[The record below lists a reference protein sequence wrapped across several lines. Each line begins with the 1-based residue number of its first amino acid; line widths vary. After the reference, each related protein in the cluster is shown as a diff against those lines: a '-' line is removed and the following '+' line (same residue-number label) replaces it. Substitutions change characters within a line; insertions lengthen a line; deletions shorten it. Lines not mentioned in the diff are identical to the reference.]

1 MDRDQQIQQVVDDF
15 LQRLASGQEVVDNDL
30 LAANP
35 SLEPELGEALRKA
48 RLVAGAIALP
58 TAELTDAEL
67 TDAEL
72 TDARLTD
79 ADLTDVALSNSDA
92 RIEGDIEVT
101 AALSPRTKTQS
112 SRGLHV
118 RCPHCRFP
126 IEMLVDAPLSDV
138 TCNSCGSHFSLLGS
152 DPADRPAVPLQTL
165 GHFELLGRLGVGG
178 FGSVWKA
185 HDNELDRFVAIKIP
199 RRGQLDPA
207 QEEQFLREAR
217 VAAQLRHP
225 NIVPVHEIGREG
237 ETIYIVSDFISGVP
251 LSDWLI
257 ENQPTFNETAEL
269 CAKVSEALHH
279 AHQAGVVHRDLKP
292 SNIMID
298 DEGQPHIM
306 DFGLAKREVGE
317 ITMTA
322 DGTIL
327 GTAAYMSPEQAQGL
341 SHFSDRRS
349 DIYSMGVT
357 IFQMLT
363 GELPFRGSPQML
375 IMQVV
380 NEEPP
385 QPRRLNRHIPADLET
400 ICLKCLEKDKTQRFA
415 TADELAA
422 EFRRYVRKEP
432 IHSRPITSVERAWRW
447 SRRYPW
453 RSGFVALLAL
463 VALVSPPVAVHQNRL
478 YRRIAAQK
486 DVLEKTIEK
495 MRNAW
500 ASSAESS
507 ARLNEQVDQL
517 QGALAPDNPLQNAD
531 LLGSKSMMMTHLYEQ
546 HYRPRLGQSTEPQ
559 DAKQAAMAHM
569 AAGLIARSL
578 NRDDDAL
585 RHYEAAI
592 EAWNDLG
599 SEDLAGAVVRSDLAN
614 CYIEYSQL
622 KFKSGDTAVAQETV
636 DRGIGILQELASEGP
651 FSTVRQLDLA
661 ESYLFRV
668 ELVESM
674 AEDRD
679 NLLLAQAAID
689 RVVSQWPEDAE
700 QGYRLLRVLIRPDV
714 DSAGQ

>member
-447 SRRYPW
+447 SSPIP
-453 RSGFVALLAL
+453 LAK
-463 VALVSPPVAVHQNRL
+463 RFC
-478 YRRIAAQK
+478 
-486 DVLEKTIEK
+486 
-495 MRNAW
+495 
-500 ASSAESS
+500 
-507 ARLNEQVDQL
+507 
-517 QGALAPDNPLQNAD
+517 
-531 LLGSKSMMMTHLYEQ
+531 
-546 HYRPRLGQSTEPQ
+546 RP
-559 DAKQAAMAHM
+559 
-569 AAGLIARSL
+569 
-578 NRDDDAL
+578 
-585 RHYEAAI
+585 
-592 EAWNDLG
+592 
-599 SEDLAGAVVRSDLAN
+599 AGAGRAGEPAGRRPPESALSA
-614 CYIEYSQL
+614 
-622 KFKSGDTAVAQETV
+622 
-636 DRGIGILQELASEGP
+636 DRRTEGC
-651 FSTVRQLDLA
+651 FGKNNRENA
-661 ESYLFRV
+661 
-668 ELVESM
+668 
-674 AEDRD
+674 
-679 NLLLAQAAID
+679 
-689 RVVSQWPEDAE
+689 
-700 QGYRLLRVLIRPDV
+700 
-714 DSAGQ
+714 

>member
-58 TAELTDAEL
+58 TAEL